1 MGSNNMNQWNSG
13 DDMIGILQN
22 PRDNLSK
29 WVVKKVSSARCES
42 REFILCLELHQ
53 LFTFFIFRIFPG
65 IAFLG
70 SDGKESKVG
79 DQKKDWA
86 KGANLGQTNKNSPC
100 WCFSWWTLRYQTE
113 QRSATTFLQQ
123 RIMETVQQKYVTF
136 HYIGWF
142 LQWLTIILI

>member
-1 MGSNNMNQWNSG
+1 
-13 DDMIGILQN
+13 MIGILQN

-79 DQKKDWA
+79 DQKKD
-86 KGANLGQTNKNSPC
+86 
-100 WCFSWWTLRYQTE
+100 
-113 QRSATTFLQQ
+113 
-123 RIMETVQQKYVTF
+123 
-136 HYIGWF
+136 
-142 LQWLTIILI
+142 